1 MNTKTITLTIVV
13 VAVAAALALAPS
25 LSYTGAL
32 AKKSCTTGAS
42 DNPCNGN
49 TRDTPAATCSNPQ
62 GKPVNCNGS

>member
-1 MNTKTITLTIVV
+1 MTTKKLTLAIIIL
-13 VAVAAALALAPS
+13 VAAALALAPS

-49 TRDTPAATCSNPQ
+49 TRDTPAATCSNPT
-62 GKPVNCNGS
+62 GKEVNCNGS